1 MCCVKSCHECFI
13 HYFPSFLQH
22 PFLPFHT
29 SFPCFILHFLSTLP
43 LHASSFPSFPHFLSM
58 LHPFLPF
65 HTFLSRPHPTIL
77 SSLSFPGE
85 ASSSEIIVVVCFGM
99 ISDLADL
106 RTKAD
111 QVTAASSG
119 LIHVTGGLCLSSSS
133 FEIHPSDVDDYY
145 NIRYCI
151 NSSGF
156 VKRLLLS
163 IYINLMNILALFLRN
178 N

>member
-13 HYFPSFLQH
+13 HYFPSFPQHPFLPFLTFLSMLH

-29 SFPCFILHFLSTLP
+29 SFPCFILSFLSTLP
-43 LHASSFPSFPHFLSM
+43 FHASSFPSFPHIPFHAS
-58 LHPFLPF
+58 PFLPF
-65 HTFLSRPHPTIL
+65 LTFLSRPHPTIL
-77 SSLSFPGE
+77 SCLSFPGE
-85 ASSSEIIVVVCFGM
+85 ASSSEILVVVCFGM

-133 FEIHPSDVDDYY
+133 FEMHPSDV
-145 NIRYCI
+145 
-151 NSSGF
+151 
-156 VKRLLLS
+156 
-163 IYINLMNILALFLRN
+163 
-178 N
+178 